1 VRRRLALAFAAVTA
15 MVVLAFVLPLAALV
29 QRVAEDRALNA
40 AQQLAAAVAPALAAV
55 DDVASRADIVRGA
68 AATTPG
74 RLSVVLADGTVLGS
88 PAEIDDGIAIART
101 GQAFTVDADGGKAVL
116 VPVIRPD
123 GTQVIR
129 VLVPD
134 RELHAG
140 VARAWSLL
148 AALAVVLV
156 GVAVAVG
163 DRLARSLVRPIRE
176 LAGVAAELGEGNLDA
191 RVEPSGPPEI
201 VEVANAQ
208 NRLATRIVSLLAAER
223 EAAADLSHRLRTPIT
238 ALRLEADSLRDP
250 EEAARVAGGVDALT
264 RAVNQV
270 IADARRTGDGAGRA
284 TADLAAVAR
293 DRAAFWSALADEEG
307 RTYELDVPDRACTVA
322 VAADELAAVLDALI
336 GNVFAHTPAGTSF
349 AVSVACAPD
358 APARLVVEDDGPG
371 VAQGA
376 EVRGVSAGG
385 GTGLGLDIVRRT
397 AERAG
402 GGLTIGRSGTGGARI
417 EVTFGRSSF

>member
-1 VRRRLALAFAAVTA
+1 MRQRLALAFAAVTA

-29 QRVAEDRALNA
+29 ERVAEDRALNA

-55 DDVASRADIVRGA
+55 DDVASRDDIVRGA

-74 RLSVVLADGTVLGS
+74 RLSVVLADGTVLGA
-88 PAEIDDGIAIART
+88 PAEIDDGIATARN

-134 RELHAG
+134 RELRAG
-140 VARAWSLL
+140 VTRAWSLL

-163 DRLARSLVRPIRE
+163 DRLARSLVKPIRD

-208 NRLATRIVSLLAAER
+208 NRLAARIVSLLAAER

-250 EEAARVAGGVDALT
+250 DEAARIAGGVDALT

-270 IADARRTGDGAGRA
+270 IADARRTDDGARGA
-284 TADLAAVAR
+284 SDLAAVTR
-293 DRAAFWSALADEEG
+293 ERTEFWSALADEEG
-307 RTYELDVPDRACTVA
+307 RTYDVDVPDRACTVA
-322 VAADELAAVLDALI
+322 VAPDDLVAVLDALL
-336 GNVFAHTPAGTSF
+336 GNVLAHTPAGTSF

-371 VAQGA
+371 VAEGA

-385 GTGLGLDIVRRT
+385 STGLGLDIVRRT

-402 GGLTIGRSGTGGARI
+402 GALTIGRSGSGGARI
-417 EVTFGRSSF
+417 EVTFGR